1 MRHTQAIILAA
12 VLLAGIVSGGCT
24 RIHSAEEL
32 TKDTRPETTLVFTDA
47 PKLEFSADGV
57 DPYANVIAYYVEQYQ
72 KDLESDDMLQPFTY
86 VLYDMDKDGTPELI
100 VRTGYSEAD
109 YVLYV
114 WTADADKQPVQVE
127 GCGNGSHTQ
136 IYGSE
141 TELGFFIN
149 SCHMDTEYI
158 AQDYL
163 TEGNSLEEVQIYAYQ
178 MENEAQSAYG
188 YYDLTA
194 GEGFFRLDEQSIEDY
209 RYKTS
214 PQVKDAQTA
223 LSLEEYQKQLE
234 QLDDAHAVG

>member
-32 TKDTRPETTLVFTDA
+32 TKDTRPETTPVFTDA

-109 YVLYV
+109 YALYV
-114 WTADADKQPVQVE
+114 WRTTSRYRWRAMETVPIPRSTARKQ
-127 GCGNGSHTQ
+127 NWAFS
-136 IYGSE
+136 S
-141 TELGFFIN
+141 
-149 SCHMDTEYI
+149 
-158 AQDYL
+158 
-163 TEGNSLEEVQIYAYQ
+163 
-178 MENEAQSAYG
+178 
-188 YYDLTA
+188 TA
-194 GEGFFRLDEQSIEDY
+194 VTWTRSTLHRII
-209 RYKTS
+209 
-214 PQVKDAQTA
+214 
-223 LSLEEYQKQLE
+223 
-234 QLDDAHAVG
+234 